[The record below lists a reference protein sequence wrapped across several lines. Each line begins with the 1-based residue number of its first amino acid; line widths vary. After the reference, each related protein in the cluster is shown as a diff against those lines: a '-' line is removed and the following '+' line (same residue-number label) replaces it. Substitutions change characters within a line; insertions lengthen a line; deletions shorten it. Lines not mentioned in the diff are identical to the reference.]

1 MLNYPLT
8 CNPQDMLLTQQ
19 TNQMKHMFCG
29 DVMARGLYLGYA
41 KWYLR
46 EHGITVAMHPD
57 DAEALKRG
65 TVDFYVFSYYMTNCC
80 GRNPDAE
87 KTAANICSDI
97 MPSGTK
103 EKIAAGH
110 FSEAIRK
117 WCVPIQLSA
126 PVLFHCH
133 SCSTQEGLWAG
144 LPRPKCSEAAVKRRV
159 SVVLRLLSSMHRR
172 RRHG

>member
-87 KTAANICSDI
+87 KTAANICSDLCPAAQKKKLLLGI
-97 MPSGTK
+97 SAKQSGNGAFQFSFPRQFCFTA
-103 EKIAAGH
+103 IAVVHKKGFGQA
-110 FSEAIRK
+110 FPA
-117 WCVPIQLSA
+117 QN
-126 PVLFHCH
+126 
-133 SCSTQEGLWAG
+133 
-144 LPRPKCSEAAVKRRV
+144 AVKQP
-159 SVVLRLLSSMHRR
+159 
-172 RRHG
+172 

>member
-1 MLNYPLT
+1 MVASMLNYPLT

-65 TVDFYVFSYYMTNCC
+65 TVDFYVFSYYIT
-80 GRNPDAE
+80 
-87 KTAANICSDI
+87 TL
-97 MPSGTK
+97 
-103 EKIAAGH
+103 
-110 FSEAIRK
+110 
-117 WCVPIQLSA
+117 QLY
-126 PVLFHCH
+126 
-133 SCSTQEGLWAG
+133 
-144 LPRPKCSEAAVKRRV
+144 K
-159 SVVLRLLSSMHRR
+159 
-172 RRHG
+172 

>member
-103 EKIAAGH
+103 EKIAAGQ
-110 FSEAIRK
+110 FSFPRQFCFTAIAVVHK
-117 WCVPIQLSA
+117 KGFGQAFPAQN
-126 PVLFHCH
+126 
-133 SCSTQEGLWAG
+133 
-144 LPRPKCSEAAVKRRV
+144 AVKQP
-159 SVVLRLLSSMHRR
+159 
-172 RRHG
+172 